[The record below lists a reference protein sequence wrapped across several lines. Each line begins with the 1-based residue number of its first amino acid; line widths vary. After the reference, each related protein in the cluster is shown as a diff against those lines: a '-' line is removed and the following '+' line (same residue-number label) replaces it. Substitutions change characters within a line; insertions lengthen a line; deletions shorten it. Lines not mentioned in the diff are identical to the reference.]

1 MRRVSETE
9 RYRYCR
15 RLGITRFRI
24 FVGSTVLYRDVF
36 PEDVAREIYR
46 NVTLEKMDFIRF
58 LQGHRKLDTERQL
71 RWSAQQQVGRVPFLV
86 VHIN

>member
-1 MRRVSETE
+1 MCRISEAK

-15 RLGITRFRI
+15 GLGTTYFRV
-24 FVGSTVLYRDVF
+24 FVDSTVWYWDVC

-58 LQGHRKLDTERQL
+58 LQSHRKQDTERQL
-71 RWSAQQQVGRVPFLV
+71 RWSAQQQVGPDPFLV
-86 VHIN
+86 VHIK